1 MPFDGYEQSTNVYV
15 DKFGNQ
21 LTYFKWGTGE
31 PSKPG
36 LERYVETYNPSPL
49 FDKWNDIY
57 GHVER
62 NVVCMKCSGYYSIP
76 TNYECH
82 DTDFGTVVVKAFNEV
97 YTPTAAR
104 DKCTSEANYLHLPI
118 PMSAAQNQWY
128 WNYSQVMGLEYYW
141 LGISDAVVEGEY
153 RTDKGDLQT
162 YFNWANVGVQQ
173 PSGRGQ
179 HYVATGGSW
188 APDGTWDD
196 THPTSEKTI
205 LCTYVV

>member
-1 MPFDGYEQSTNVYV
+1 MPLDGYEQSRGIYV

-21 LTYFKWGTGE
+21 LTYFNWAAEEPTQTGSLRYIETSE
-31 PSKPG
+31 PLSG
-36 LERYVETYNPSPL
+36 H
-49 FDKWNDIY
+49 WNDMV
-57 GHVER
+57 GAAR

-82 DTDFGTVVVKAFNEV
+82 DTDFGIVVVKAFTEV

-196 THPTSEKTI
+196 VHPFEKRTI